1 MSIDLILLLQSP
13 AMVHDMIRAKFL
25 YNVVMLYITHCKRC
39 IEMVDGWK
47 PVVIP
52 DEIYEVAKQHYEEHE
67 EELKL
72 KHGVRS
78 LTGFISYCI
87 REYWKEKGI
96 I

>member
-1 MSIDLILLLQSP
+1 
-13 AMVHDMIRAKFL
+13 MV
-25 YNVVMLYITHCKRC
+25 
-39 IEMVDGWK
+39 EGWR

-72 KHGVRS
+72 RHGVRS

>member
-1 MSIDLILLLQSP
+1 
-13 AMVHDMIRAKFL
+13 MV
-25 YNVVMLYITHCKRC
+25 
-39 IEMVDGWK
+39 EGWK

-52 DEIYEVAKQHYEEHE
+52 DEIYEKAKEYYDENKL
-67 EELKL
+67 ELKL

-78 LTGFISYCI
+78 LTAYISYCI